1 MSFRQLKFIE
11 PVFAGGREIFLP
23 EVREKTTTK
32 KVGNQVFEVKSASV
46 DLVSQSKKLPPLES
60 TRLDVVLKSGVKLEK
75 VNTKMVESPD
85 IEKNV
90 VREINESIK
99 KGEKKLRE
107 KRLKEIEQTKKQE
120 QINIQEQ
127 TNTSGVENA

>member
-1 MSFRQLKFIE
+1 MSFRPLKFIQ

-23 EVREKTTTK
+23 EVREKVTNK
-32 KVGNQVFEVKSASV
+32 KVGSQVFEVKSASV

-85 IEKNV
+85 IEENV
-90 VREINESIK
+90 IREINESIR
-99 KGEKKLRE
+99 KGEKKQRE
-107 KRLKEIEQTKKQE
+107 ERLKELEQINKQEQTK
-120 QINIQEQ
+120 
-127 TNTSGVENA
+127 TSEVENA